1 MKKDELIK
9 TKTDLSKRKSDF
21 GRKGNNWIE
30 PLREW
35 IKTAHHA
42 EKFALSNDLYE
53 IKSLA
58 EKIGTNHRLLSRKA
72 EFEFVRP
79 YDLIPK
85 YRAFCEARPAPASP
99 CGINSGGASEQQKT
113 SDFEKSLIWSQLL
126 NEARTFFERKMLE

>member
-1 MKKDELIK
+1 LAIAPIAQ
-9 TKTDLSKRKSDF
+9 KRGITCLPS
-21 GRKGNNWIE
+21 GRKNSLCIFAFGKNGKNWIQ
-30 PLREW
+30 
-35 IKTAHHA
+35 ISFVNC
-42 EKFALSNDLYE
+42 FA
-53 IKSLA
+53 IP
-58 EKIGTNHRLLSRKA
+58 NHRLLSRKA